1 MKKGILVILSGPS
14 GVGKGTV
21 RTYLMKDKSLNLVFS
36 VSMTTRKPRDGEVDG
51 VDYFFVTDERFK
63 EAIKNGEL
71 LEHATFVEHSY
82 GTPKAYV
89 DKILNEGKNVLLEID
104 TNGAC
109 QVMDRCKDEPY
120 VSIFLVCQSLDE
132 LERRIRG
139 RKSETEEVIHNRLE
153 KAKKE
158 LLLESRYQYVVLND
172 TPQNAASK
180 IASIIK
186 DKLNNLN

>member
-21 RTYLMKDKSLNLVFS
+21 RTYLMKESDLNLVFS
-36 VSMTTRKPRDGEVDG
+36 VSMTTRKPRAGEIDGK
-51 VDYFFVTDERFK
+51 DYFFVSEERFK
-63 EAIKNGEL
+63 EAVKNGEL
-71 LEHATFVEHSY
+71 LEHADFVEHSY

-89 DKILNEGKNVLLEID
+89 DKLLNEGKNVLLEID

-109 QVMDRCKDEPY
+109 QVMEKCKDEPY
-120 VSIFLVCQSLDE
+120 VSVFLVCDSLDE

-139 RKSETEEVIHNRLE
+139 RKSEPEDVIRGRLE

-158 LLLESRYQYVVLND
+158 LLLESKYQHVVLND
-172 TPQNAASK
+172 KPERAASE
-180 IASIIK
+180 IAQIIK
-186 DKLNNLN
+186 EKIKSL

>member
-36 VSMTTRKPRDGEVDG
+36 VSMTTRKPRDGEIDG
-51 VDYFFVTDERFK
+51 VDYFFVSDERFK

-82 GTPKAYV
+82 GTPKGYV
-89 DKILNEGKNVLLEID
+89 DKLLNEGKNVLLEID

-109 QVMDRCKDEPY
+109 QVMEKCKDEPY
-120 VSIFLVCQSLDE
+120 VSIFLICQSLEE
-132 LERRIRG
+132 LEKRIRG
-139 RKSETEEVIHNRLE
+139 RKSETDEVIHNRLE

-158 LLLESRYQYVVLND
+158 LLLESKYQYIVLND
-172 TPQNAASK
+172 IPQNAASK
-180 IASIIK
+180 IALIIK
-186 DKLNNLN
+186 DKIKTLN

>member
-21 RTYLMKDKSLNLVFS
+21 RTYLMKESDLNLVFS
-36 VSMTTRKPRDGEVDG
+36 VSMTTRKPRAGEIDGK
-51 VDYFFVTDERFK
+51 DYFFVSEERFK
-63 EAIKNGEL
+63 EAVKNGEL
-71 LEHATFVEHSY
+71 LEHADFVEHSY

-89 DKILNEGKNVLLEID
+89 DKLLNEGKNVLLEID

-109 QVMDRCKDEPY
+109 QVMEKCKDEPY
-120 VSIFLVCQSLDE
+120 VSVFLVCDSLDE

-139 RKSETEEVIHNRLE
+139 RKSEPEDVIHGRLE

-158 LLLESRYQYVVLND
+158 LLLESKYQHVVLND
-172 TPQNAASK
+172 KPERAASE
-180 IASIIK
+180 IAQIIK
-186 DKLNNLN
+186 EKIESL